1 MTRARKRMFSET
13 STAGDVASLPS
24 YMDFKKRKATK
35 KRTLIKRK
43 SK

>member
-1 MTRARKRMFSET
+1 MRIRRRIFSET

-24 YMDFKKRKATK
+24 YMDFKKRKSIK